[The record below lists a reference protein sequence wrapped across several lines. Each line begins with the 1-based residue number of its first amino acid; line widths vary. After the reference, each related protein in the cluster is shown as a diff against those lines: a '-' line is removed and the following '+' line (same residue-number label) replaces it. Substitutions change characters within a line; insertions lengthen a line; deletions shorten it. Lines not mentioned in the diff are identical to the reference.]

1 MSLKLFLKS
10 EICLIIGISSTT
22 LSLSLVVVV
31 LYHNY
36 IYIDTYMCGLY
47 PSVLSSF
54 ATRTRPVFIIT
65 CIPGDWVKESLSLGP
80 KAGAPPYLDF
90 LSNFIHPPGP
100 LSLAPALQTLT
111 VLFNL

>member
-36 IYIDTYMCGLY
+36 DIYTYMCGLY

-65 CIPGDWVKESLSLGP
+65 CIQREWVKESLSLGP
-80 KAGAPPYLDF
+80 KAGATPYLDF
-90 LSNFIHPPGP
+90 LSNFIHPPAP